1 MCRKSSFLN
10 WMRSPYRMRVRS
22 YFCELDVL
30 FDLWLTERESEDVF
44 DASWK
49 VGGSKCMHR
58 CINTDMEV

>member
-1 MCRKSSFLN
+1 MCRKSSLLN

-30 FDLWLTERESEDVF
+30 FDLLLTERESEAVF
-44 DASWK
+44 VAPLK

-58 CINTDMEV
+58 CINTDIQV